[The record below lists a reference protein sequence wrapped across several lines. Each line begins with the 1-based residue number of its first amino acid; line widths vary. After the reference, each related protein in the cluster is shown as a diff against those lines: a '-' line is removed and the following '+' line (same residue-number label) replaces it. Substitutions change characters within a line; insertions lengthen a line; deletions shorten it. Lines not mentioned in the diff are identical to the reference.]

1 MDLVKAALAVGAAT
15 GAFVIDDRLSQAVI
29 ALVWA
34 LTTFAATVSTRAR
47 VTPWPGPGSRSSLDR
62 NR

>member
-1 MDLVKAALAVGAAT
+1 MDLVKVALAVGTAS
-15 GAFVIDDRLSQAVI
+15 GLFVIDDRLSQAII

-47 VTPWPGPGSRSSLDR
+47 VTPWPPQSSLDR